1 MSMVSKALHELLNE
15 KNNTTLD
22 TEVINI
28 EVSLEPDLEEDML
41 SGIRGDVY
49 DEQSLSEWYDFADNV
64 ENIAYNFGE
73 VVEVS
78 MSDVP
83 NSLSEYISFYP
94 YDKDGNLKHY
104 IFNLRISDH
113 PITKDGRDKR
123 KKEIQKFSSKWKVEA
138 VTVNERTFN
147 SYSEALR
154 HIRKLLADDLMN
166 D

>member
-1 MSMVSKALHELLNE
+1 MSIINKAIHELLNE
-15 KNNTTLD
+15 ENKDNID

-28 EVSLEPDLEEDML
+28 EVKLEPDLDESML
-41 SGIRGDVY
+41 SGIDGDIY

-64 ENIAYNFGE
+64 ENIASNFGD

-78 MSDVP
+78 MSDIP
-83 NSLSEYISFYP
+83 DSLSEYISFYP

-113 PITKDGRDKR
+113 PINSNGRDRR
-123 KKEIQKFSSKWKVEA
+123 KKEIQKFSNKWKVEA
-138 VTVNERTFN
+138 VTVNNRTFN
-147 SYSEALR
+147 SYSAALR